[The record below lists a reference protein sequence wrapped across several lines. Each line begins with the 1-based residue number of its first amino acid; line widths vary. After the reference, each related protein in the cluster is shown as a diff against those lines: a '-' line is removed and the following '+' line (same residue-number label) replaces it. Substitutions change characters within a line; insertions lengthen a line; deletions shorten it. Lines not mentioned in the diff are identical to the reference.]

1 MAAFSHPELAAKIR
15 AALRANEL
23 GSADPYA
30 LSYAGLGQS
39 GPSYGVFQ
47 NDVMASTAAR
57 TTLWHILMTT
67 GTPSPRAAAI
77 VDGLRRTCTACP
89 LGVADEETVAVA
101 MASAPGRSMIDAL
114 DGTTLAIV
122 LGYVSQAMAAAA
134 GAGKTLDDG
143 AACAISLWVNM
154 TGAPATLNRW
164 LAGEIVTIDGVA
176 LAPPGAS
183 VVSQADVEGY
193 LSHTQFF
200 QQHARNL
207 AHLRASIAT
216 GLSA

>member
-1 MAAFSHPELAAKIR
+1 MIDQASPLATKIR

-23 GSADPYA
+23 GAADPYA

-77 VDGLRRTCTACP
+77 VDGLRRTCTVCP
-89 LGVADEETVAVA
+89 LGVADEATVYAA

-114 DGTTLAIV
+114 DGTTLTIV
-122 LGYVSQAMAAAA
+122 LGYVSQAMAAAS

-143 AACAISLWVNM
+143 AACAVALWVNM
-154 TGAPATLNRW
+154 TGAPATLDLW
-164 LAGEIVTIDGVA
+164 LGGKAVTIDGVE
-176 LAPPGAS
+176 LEPPAGP
-183 VVSQADVEGY
+183 VVSQADIEGY
-193 LSHTQFF
+193 LGHTQFF

-216 GLSA
+216 GLAA